1 MKKSSRVAAILI
13 WAAVALTA
21 VPALVSAE
29 DDMQI
34 LLEKLRADK
43 KLLVAQNMELTDSE
57 AKAFW
62 PVYGRYQ
69 DELFLLRARTAKMI
83 QDYAQAYGNMT
94 DDTARRLLEEYM
106 TLEDLGLKLRRAYL
120 GEFRKVLPEKKVA
133 RYYQIENKIQAAM
146 MYELG
151 RSIPLIKTG
160 P

>member
-94 DDTARRLLEEYM
+94 DDSARGLLDEYL

-120 GEFRKVLPEKKVA
+120 AEFRKVLPEKKVA
-133 RYYQIENKIQAAM
+133 RYYQIENKVQAAM

-151 RSIPLIKTG
+151 RTIPLIKTG
-160 P
+160 S